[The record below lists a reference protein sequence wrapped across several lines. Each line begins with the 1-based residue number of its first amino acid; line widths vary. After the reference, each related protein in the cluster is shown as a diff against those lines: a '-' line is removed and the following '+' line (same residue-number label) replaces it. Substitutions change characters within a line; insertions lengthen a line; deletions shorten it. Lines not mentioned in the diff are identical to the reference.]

1 MSELRRGD
9 EDNSFITKASVVRQI
24 LEHLNLWEERL
35 SRDLPEWGQ
44 LSEDNGIVR
53 EPFDDGWGYYN
64 EYSPS
69 SYIA

>member
-1 MSELRRGD
+1 
-9 EDNSFITKASVVRQI
+9 VRQI

-44 LSEDNGIVR
+44 LSEDKVVVR
-53 EPFDDGWGYYN
+53 EPFDDGWRQYD
-64 EYSPS
+64 EYSPP